1 MAKII
6 VNGGKEL
13 SGTIKISGSK
23 NAALPIMTAS
33 LLTEGDLE
41 LSNVPNLSDV
51 TIMRELLQSLGT
63 NISLNK
69 KPRSLKLTTKVIG
82 NYTAD
87 YEIVRKMRASIIVL
101 GPILARSKI
110 AKVALPGGCSIGS
123 RPIDL
128 HLKGME
134 AMGAKIY
141 MDGGYVFAEAVNG
154 LRGAEVKFPIVSVGA
169 TENVILAATLA
180 DGKTT
185 IFNAAREPEIVDL
198 CQCLQK
204 MGANIKGA
212 GTEIITI
219 KGVPKLNGTCHS
231 VIADRIEL
239 GTFMLAPALTGGE
252 IFLEGEN
259 LKAISYFH
267 ENIKALGL
275 NVSESKDGIRV
286 QKGEKKLNNINIS
299 TDPFPGFPTD
309 LQPQLMAA
317 LGLADGQST
326 IIEAIF
332 ENRFMHAPELN
343 RMGAN
348 IQIRGKEAIIRGVS
362 EYRGVPVLASDLR
375 AAASLILAGLAAKGK
390 TIIEGVHHL
399 DRGYEQMEEK
409 LALCGA
415 DIYRSGDN

>member
-33 LLTEGDLE
+33 LLTDGDLE
-41 LSNVPNLSDV
+41 LSNVPHLSDV

-63 NISLNK
+63 KISLNK
-69 KPRSLKLTTKVIG
+69 NPSSLRLSTKSIN

-101 GPILARSKI
+101 GPILARNKI
-110 AKVALPGGCSIGS
+110 ARVALPGGCSIGS

-128 HLKGME
+128 HLKGMQ

-141 MDGGYVFAEAVNG
+141 MEGGYVFGEAANG
-154 LRGAEVKFPIVSVGA
+154 LHGAEIKFPIVSVGA
-169 TENVILAATLA
+169 TQNIVLAATLA
-180 DGKTT
+180 DGTTT
-185 IFNAAREPEIVDL
+185 ISNAAREPEIVDL
-198 CQCLQK
+198 CRCLQK
-204 MGANIKGA
+204 MGASIRGA
-212 GTEIITI
+212 GTGIITI
-219 KGVPKLNGTCHS
+219 KGVSKLNGSCHS
-231 VIADRIEL
+231 VMADRIEL
-239 GTFMLAPALTGGE
+239 GTFILAPALTGGE
-252 IFLEGEN
+252 IFLKGEN
-259 LKAISYFH
+259 LKGVSYFQDR
-267 ENIKALGL
+267 IIDMGL
-275 NVSESKDGIRV
+275 NVSENKDGIRV
-286 QKGEKKLNNINIS
+286 QKGDKKLKNIDIS
-299 TDPFPGFPTD
+299 TEPFPGFPTD
-309 LQPQLMAA
+309 LQPQLMVA
-317 LGLADGQST
+317 LGLADGKST
-326 IIEAIF
+326 IIEGIF

-348 IQIRGKEAIIRGVS
+348 IQINGKKAIITGVP

-375 AAASLILAGLAAKGK
+375 AAASLVLAGLAAKGK

-415 DIYRSGDN
+415 DIYRSSSD

>member
-13 SGTIKISGSK
+13 SGTIRVSGSK

-69 KPRSLKLTTKVIG
+69 NPRSLKLATKVIG

-101 GPILARSKI
+101 GPVLARNKI

-128 HLKGME
+128 HLKAMK

-141 MDGGYVFAEAVNG
+141 MEGGYVFAEAPNG
-154 LRGAEVKFPIVSVGA
+154 LHGGEIKFPIVSVGA
-169 TENVILAATLA
+169 TENIILAATIA
-180 DGKTT
+180 DGTTT
-185 IFNAAREPEIVDL
+185 IHNAAREPEIVDL
-198 CQCLQK
+198 CRCLQK

-212 GTEIITI
+212 GTEIIVI
-219 KGVPKLNGTCHS
+219 EGVSSLNGASHS
-231 VIADRIEL
+231 VMADRIEL

-252 IFLEGEN
+252 VFLEGEN
-259 LKAISYFH
+259 LKVFSYFH
-267 ENIKALGL
+267 DKVIPMGL
-275 NVSESKDGIRV
+275 NISESKDGIKV
-286 QKGEKKLNNINIS
+286 QKGAKKLKSIDIS

-317 LGLADGQST
+317 LGLVEGKST
-326 IIEAIF
+326 IIEGIF
-332 ENRFMHAPELN
+332 ENRFMHAPELS

-348 IQIRGKEAIIRGVS
+348 IQIRGQEAIIRGVS

-375 AAASLILAGLAAKGK
+375 AAASLVLAGLAAKGK
-390 TIIEGVHHL
+390 TIIEGLHHL

>member
-1 MAKII
+1 MAKSI

-13 SGTIKISGSK
+13 SGTIRVSGSK

-101 GPILARSKI
+101 GPVLARNKI

-128 HLKGME
+128 HLKAMK

-141 MDGGYVFAEAVNG
+141 MERGYVFAEAPNG
-154 LRGAEVKFPIVSVGA
+154 LHGGEIKFPIVSVGA
-169 TENVILAATLA
+169 TENIILAATIA
-180 DGKTT
+180 DGTTT
-185 IFNAAREPEIVDL
+185 IHNAAREPEIVDL
-198 CQCLQK
+198 CLCLQK

-212 GTEIITI
+212 GTEKIVIE
-219 KGVPKLNGTCHS
+219 GVSSLNGASHS
-231 VIADRIEL
+231 VMADRIEL

-252 IFLEGEN
+252 VFLEGEN
-259 LKAISYFH
+259 LKVFSYFH
-267 ENIKALGL
+267 EKVIPMGL
-275 NVSESKDGIRV
+275 NIFESKDGIKV
-286 QKGEKKLNNINIS
+286 QKGDKKLKNIDLS
-299 TDPFPGFPTD
+299 THPFPGFPTD
-309 LQPQLMAA
+309 LQPQLMAV
-317 LGLADGQST
+317 LGLVEGKST
-326 IIEAIF
+326 IIEGIF
-332 ENRFMHAPELN
+332 ENRFMHAPELT

-348 IQIRGKEAIIRGVS
+348 IQIRGQEAIIRGVS

-375 AAASLILAGLAAKGK
+375 AAASLVLAGLAAKGK
-390 TIIEGVHHL
+390 TIIEGLHHL

>member
-13 SGTIKISGSK
+13 YGTIKISGSK

-41 LSNVPNLSDV
+41 LSNVPHLSDV

-69 KPRSLKLTTKVIG
+69 NLHSLKLSTKVIS

-169 TENVILAATLA
+169 TENIILAATLA

-185 IFNAAREPEIVDL
+185 IFNAAREPEILDL

-219 KGVPKLNGTCHS
+219 KGVPKLNGTSHS

-267 ENIKALGL
+267 EKIKAMGL
-275 NVSESKDGIRV
+275 NVSENKDGIRV
-286 QKGEKKLNNINIS
+286 QKGDKKLNNINIS

-348 IQIRGKEAIIRGVS
+348 IQIRGKEAIISGVS

-375 AAASLILAGLAAKGK
+375 AAASLVLAGLAAKGK

>member
-13 SGTIKISGSK
+13 SGTIRVSGSK

-33 LLTEGDLE
+33 LLTGGDLE
-41 LSNVPNLSDV
+41 LSNIPQLADV

-63 NISLNK
+63 KISLNK
-69 KPRSLKLTTKVIG
+69 NPRSLKLATKTIG

-154 LRGAEVKFPIVSVGA
+154 LRGAEIKFPIVSVGA
-169 TENVILAATLA
+169 TENIILAATLA

-198 CQCLQK
+198 CRCLQK

-212 GTEIITI
+212 GTEIIKI
-219 KGVPKLNGTCHS
+219 KGVSRLNGSFHS
-231 VIADRIEL
+231 VMADRIEL

-259 LKAISYFH
+259 LKAMSYFH
-267 ENIKALGL
+267 DKITAMGLYISEN
-275 NVSESKDGIRV
+275 KDGIRV
-286 QKGEKKLNNINIS
+286 HKGEKKLKNIDIS

-317 LGLADGQST
+317 LGLADGKST
-326 IIEAIF
+326 IIEGIF
-332 ENRFMHAPELN
+332 ENRFMHAPELS

-375 AAASLILAGLAAKGK
+375 AAASLVLAGLAAKGR
-390 TIIEGVHHL
+390 TTIEGVHHL
-399 DRGYEQMEEK
+399 DRGYERMEEK